1 MFPLLRLLALAL
13 LAAAAGATHLAAQTV
28 TATFNASLGGVA
40 KLSLSSTSLSFP
52 DANPDLFPQ
61 VQPSTGAIT
70 VIAKAR
76 AAAGATVTLTVQAAD
91 DLRSGVDT
99 IPAAALTW
107 TASGP
112 GFVAGTVSRAAPQLV
127 GSWSGSGV
135 RTGTQ
140 MYQFQNSWNHASGT
154 YTVAL
159 LYTLAT
165 P

>member
-1 MFPLLRLLALAL
+1 MFPLFRLLALAL
-13 LAAAAGATHLAAQTV
+13 LAVAAGATHLAAQTV
-28 TATFNASLGGVA
+28 TATFNANLGGVA
-40 KLSLSSTSLSFP
+40 KLSLSSNSLSFP

-61 VQPSTGAIT
+61 VQASTGTMT
-70 VIAKAR
+70 VTAKAR
-76 AAAGATVTLTVQAAD
+76 ANAGATVTLTVQAAD

-99 IPAAALTW
+99 IPATALTW

-140 MYQFQNSWNHASGT
+140 LYQFQNSWNYASGT

-159 LYTLAT
+159 LYTLST

>member
-1 MFPLLRLLALAL
+1 MFPLLRLLALGL
-13 LAAAAGATHLAAQTV
+13 LAVAAGATYLEAQTV
-28 TATFNASLGGVA
+28 TATFNANLAGVA
-40 KLSLSSTSLSFP
+40 KLSLSSNSLSFP
-52 DANPDLFPQ
+52 DANPDVFPQ
-61 VQPSTGAIT
+61 VQASVGAMT
-70 VIAKAR
+70 VTAKAR
-76 AAAGATVTLTVQAAD
+76 AQAGATVTLTVQATD

-99 IPAAALTW
+99 IPAGALTW

-112 GFVAGTVSRAAPQLV
+112 GFVAGTVSRIAPQLV

-140 MYQFQNSWNHASGT
+140 LYQFQNSWNYASGT

-159 LYTLAT
+159 LYTLST